1 MKLNNLMRNSLTT
14 SSSKQSKP
22 TRFSHLLVTSLIL
35 LSGCVTAQASV
46 AAQAVLGA
54 AAMPITTNTA
64 AGARVADQR
73 VTDSQLAQF
82 WQTVQT
88 GTLTSQDGLQLAY
101 AISVPQSPKGAILLV
116 QGRTEAYLKYQE
128 LYFQLYAAG
137 YAVFSMDH
145 RGQGLSARLL
155 ADSQI
160 GHVGHFADYQR
171 DQLQFIHQVVQPQ
184 LASLEQQLASLKQ
197 RVPLF
202 LLAHSMGGA
211 VSAQLLAAE
220 PTLFKA
226 AVLSSPMMAPNA
238 SIGISERDGCV
249 LESAIGWACEDCYA
263 GFASQPYHE
272 QLFSDNILTRD
283 EARYKRFRQVYRQ
296 TPALQLGGPSWQWLG
311 QACEVSEQMPTLA
324 GSIKTQIL
332 MLQSGDEKAV
342 SNQAQ
347 QEFCRDLGQYC
358 THQQVVRFDGAL
370 HELLFERDE
379 IRNQALQQILQ
390 FYQQYQ

>member
-1 MKLNNLMRNSLTT
+1 MMKLNNLMRNSITT

-22 TRFSHLLVTSLIL
+22 KRFSHLLATSLIL
-35 LSGCVTAQASV
+35 LSGCLTAQASV
-46 AAQAVLGA
+46 AVQALHGA
-54 AAMPITTNTA
+54 AAMPITADTA
-64 AGARVADQR
+64 AGSRMADQR
-73 VTDSQLAQF
+73 VTDSQLAEF

-128 LYFQLYAAG
+128 LYFQLHAAG

-145 RGQGLSARLL
+145 RGQGLSGRLL
-155 ADSQI
+155 ADPQI
-160 GHVGHFADYQR
+160 GHVGHFSDYQK

-184 LASLEQQLASLKQ
+184 LASLQQ

-249 LESAIGWACEDCYA
+249 LESAIGWACQDCYA

-283 EARYKRFRQVYRQ
+283 EPRYQRFRQTYRQ

-311 QACEVSEQMPTLA
+311 EACEVSDQMPELA
-324 GSIKTQIL
+324 TNIKTQIL
-332 MLQSGDEKAV
+332 ILQSGDEKAV

-358 THQQVVRFDGAL
+358 AHQQVVRFDGAL

-379 IRNQALQQILQ
+379 IRSQAVQQILQ
-390 FYQQYQ
+390 FYQQSQ